1 MFSNFHS
8 FPNIWTRTRTLCENM
23 LRKQVALVER
33 FDESIR
39 LLERL
44 LPGFFDGVTDLY
56 SEMGSSRVNTKKSLS
71 GGARRQ
77 LLKEKRTS
85 RIDKLTPRNRKLTL
99 SLLRNNS
106 SSSRQLPS
114 DVYEFVMGKLYY
126 EQALYDYVTVR
137 FNKQVEACGL

>member
-1 MFSNFHS
+1 M
-8 FPNIWTRTRTLCENM
+8 
-23 LRKQVALVER
+23 
-33 FDESIR
+33 
-39 LLERL
+39 
-44 LPGFFDGVTDLY
+44 
-56 SEMGSSRVNTKKSLS
+56 NTKKSLS

>member
-1 MFSNFHS
+1 
-8 FPNIWTRTRTLCENM
+8 M

-44 LPGFFDGVTDLY
+44 LPGFFGGVTDLY

-71 GGARRQ
+71 GRARRQ
-77 LLKEKRTS
+77 LLREKGVS
-85 RIDKLTPRNRKLTL
+85 RIDKLTSQNRKLTL
-99 SLLRNNS
+99 SLMRNNS

-126 EQALYDYVTVR
+126 EQALYDHVTVR
-137 FNKQVEACGL
+137 FNKQVKTCGL